1 MIYLLP
7 AIPYA
12 LHVVGIDE
20 QESEGNCC
28 DDDDGSHS
36 VCLFQEQVLL
46 LYAHHCTKSLIQ
58 CQAHSESI
66 LLSPRMSFGIP
77 DADHGEW
84 DKDCCQHCDCDDVH
98 CVALVSCCML
108 PIIYSHRHMSILIV
122 NNSRI
127 MSE

>member
-46 LYAHHCTKSLIQ
+46 SDV
-58 CQAHSESI
+58 SSI
-66 LLSPRMSFGIP
+66 GYSALNVNPILEQFQNF
-77 DADHGEW
+77 W
-84 DKDCCQHCDCDDVH
+84 KVF
-98 CVALVSCCML
+98 CV
-108 PIIYSHRHMSILIV
+108 P
-122 NNSRI
+122 
-127 MSE
+127 